1 MLLTT
6 AAARPCWQAEAAG
19 KTQTKAKVAFDDLAV
34 PETAALLAKDSYD
47 PFVLE
52 DSKYYRKVVSSNVH
66 C

>member
-34 PETAALLAKDSYD
+34 PETAALLTKDSHD

-52 DSKYYRKVVSSNVH
+52 NSNYRKVVSSNAH

>member
-6 AAARPCWQAEAAG
+6 AVARPCWQAEAAT

-47 PFVLE
+47 LFILE
-52 DSKYYRKVVSSNVH
+52 DSIYCKVVSSNVH

>member
-6 AAARPCWQAEAAG
+6 AVARPCWKAEAAA

-34 PETAALLAKDSYD
+34 PETATLLTKDSYD
-47 PFVLE
+47 PFILE
-52 DSKYYRKVVSSNVH
+52 DSNYRKVVSSNEH